1 VGITRVKNPALT
13 IAADASNRKR
23 RRRREF
29 EEAIFGN
36 SFVESRDYGLF
47 PAIAPIL
54 VDNIRQITFYG

>member
-13 IAADASNRKR
+13 IAADANRKR

-36 SFVESRDYGLF
+36 SFVESRDYELF